1 MLTWLRAR
9 WRTLLDWT
17 AVLRPARLPILMV
30 GAVLVF
36 LIVSEQGQ
44 EVVRALAERESGGRN
59 DWQRFLFFAAV
70 LAWAIHAWYWAR
82 VMLRLAFPG
91 VPGNEARFHGLRTW
105 LPRLLG
111 TLATLG
117 VAAAL
122 ALAARGYAAEE
133 HAAVRALLFGY
144 ALWCLLG
151 ALAFLAAVT
160 FRRRLTRFVLGLVSD
175 RTPPRMQEAVDLLR
189 VSPSGEVQYGT
200 SDMRGLGGATLLVL
214 AATLLAAV
222 LLLVLFVFALQA
234 TAPAFGSAA
243 ILIFAAAGWIAGGAA
258 LDVFGMRERVPV
270 FTALLAL
277 AILSSPLND
286 NHAVRTL
293 EAAPAPAPRAGLRAL
308 LEAWMAAQPSGAQAY
323 PIYLVNA
330 EGGGIRAAW
339 WTASV
344 LGELQG
350 TIPEFERRLFSL
362 SGVSGGSL
370 GAAVFAA
377 LLAEQRAGNV
387 VIAKQKAQAILGEDF
402 LAPVAA
408 AMLYPD
414 LLQRVLP
421 FPVPHFDRALA
432 LEQAWE
438 RAWRAHVPGSDR
450 LAAPMAALRAGPG
463 WAPVLFLNAT
473 WVETGKRI
481 IASQAAIPPADFID
495 TEDAQ
500 AFFAP
505 RALRLSSA
513 AHMSARFTYV
523 SPAGTLTRD
532 GAKHGRVV
540 DGGYFENSGATT
552 TLEIALAIN
561 AMAAD
566 PAADPRWRKVVP
578 TVIHISNEPRTPRY
592 PEETLANGAG
602 HPRIAPGT
610 WMPEVLSPLRTLLS
624 TREARG
630 TLARETLRGHVGD
643 ANYFHFGLCREPA
656 NVPLGWVLS
665 SSTRR
670 NMNQQLAGER
680 CQSDDEPPRVLFD
693 NRGNLERLRARDARS
708 G

>member
-1 MLTWLRAR
+1 VLTWLRAR

-17 AVLRPARLPILMV
+17 SVVRPARLPLLMV

-36 LIVSEQGQ
+36 LVVSEQGQ
-44 EVVRALAERESGGRN
+44 DVVRALAEREMGWRD
-59 DWQRFLFFAAV
+59 DWQRVLFFAAV
-70 LAWAIHAWYWAR
+70 LAWAIYAWYWAR

-91 VPGNEARFHGLRTW
+91 VPGNEARFHALRTW
-105 LPRLLG
+105 MPRLLG

-117 VAAAL
+117 VAGAL
-122 ALAARGYAAEE
+122 ALAARGYADDGNG
-133 HAAVRALLFGY
+133 AVRELLLRY
-144 ALWCLLG
+144 AFWCFLG
-151 ALAFLAAVT
+151 AIAFFATVT
-160 FRRRLTRFVLGLVSD
+160 YRRRVTSYVLGLLGGRAPARV
-175 RTPPRMQEAVDLLR
+175 QGAVDMLR
-189 VSPSGEVQYGT
+189 VSATDEVEYGT
-200 SDMRGLGGATLLVL
+200 RGLRELGGATLLML
-214 AATLLAAV
+214 AATLLGAV

-234 TAPAFGSAA
+234 SAPAFGTAA
-243 ILIFAAAGWIAGGAA
+243 ILILAATGWIAAGSA
-258 LDVFGMRERVPV
+258 LDVFGLRQRVPV
-270 FTALLAL
+270 FTALFVL
-277 AILSSPLND
+277 AILVSPLND

-293 EAAPAPAPRAGLRAL
+293 ERAPAPPAELRAL
-308 LEAWMAAQPSGAQAY
+308 LRDWMAAQPPTAAAY

-350 TIPEFERRLFSL
+350 AMPQFGTRLFSL

-370 GAAVFAA
+370 GSAVFAA
-377 LLAEQRAGNV
+377 LLAEQRAGNY

-414 LLQRVLP
+414 LVQRLLP
-421 FPVPHFDRALA
+421 FAVPHFDRALA
-432 LEQAWE
+432 LEEAWE
-438 RAWRAHVPGSDR
+438 RAWRAHVAASDR
-450 LAAPMAALRAGPG
+450 LAEPMAHLRAGPG

-481 IASQAAIPPADFID
+481 IASQAAISPVDFVD

-505 RALRLSSA
+505 RALRLSTA

-532 GAKHGRVV
+532 GEKHGRVV

-552 TLEIALAIN
+552 TLEIALAIS
-561 AMAAD
+561 AMAGDEAED
-566 PAADPRWRKVVP
+566 ARWRRVVP
-578 TVIHISNEPRTPRY
+578 TVIHISNEPRSPRDA
-592 PEETLANGAG
+592 EETLANAAG
-602 HPRIAPGT
+602 HARIAPGS
-610 WMPEVLSPLRTLLS
+610 WMPEVLSPLKTLLS

-630 TLARETLRGHVGD
+630 TFARETLRWHVGD
-643 ANYFHFGLCREPA
+643 ANFFHFGLCRESA

-670 NMNQQLAGER
+670 NMNSQLAGER
-680 CQSDDEPPRVLFD
+680 CRSDDEPPRVIFD
-693 NRGNLERLRARDARS
+693 NRGNLERLRARDGR
-708 G
+708 

>member
-1 MLTWLRAR
+1 VLSRLRQR
-9 WRTLLDWT
+9 WRTLLEWV
-17 AVLRPARLPILMV
+17 AVVRPARLPLAMV

-36 LIVSEQGQ
+36 LMVSGQGQ
-44 EVVRALAERESGGRN
+44 DVVRALAEREMGWRD
-59 DWQRFLFFAAV
+59 DWQRVLFFAAV
-70 LAWAIHAWYWAR
+70 LAWAIYAWYWAR

-91 VPGNEARFHGLRTW
+91 VPGNEARFHALRTW
-105 LPRLLG
+105 MPRLLG

-117 VAAAL
+117 VAGAL
-122 ALAARGYAAEE
+122 ALAARGYADDGNG
-133 HAAVRALLFGY
+133 AVRELLLRY
-144 ALWCLLG
+144 AFWCFLG
-151 ALAFLAAVT
+151 AIAFFATVT
-160 FRRRLTRFVLGLVSD
+160 YRRRVTSYVLGLLGGRAPARV
-175 RTPPRMQEAVDLLR
+175 QGAVDMLR
-189 VSPSGEVQYGT
+189 VSATDEVEYGT
-200 SDMRGLGGATLLVL
+200 RGLRELGGATLLML

-222 LLLVLFVFALQA
+222 LLLVLFVFALQWS
-234 TAPAFGSAA
+234 APAFGTAA
-243 ILIFAAAGWIAGGAA
+243 ILIFAATGWIAGGAA
-258 LDVFGMRERVPV
+258 LDLVGMRERVPV
-270 FTALLAL
+270 FTALFVL
-277 AILSSPLND
+277 AILFSPLND

-293 EAAPAPAPRAGLRAL
+293 ENAPPSQPADLRRL
-308 LEAWMAAQPSGAQAY
+308 LGEWMAAQPPGADAY

-350 TIPEFERRLFSL
+350 TIPGFERRLFSL

-370 GAAVFAA
+370 GSAVFAA
-377 LLAEQRAGNV
+377 LLAEQRTGHA

-414 LLQRVLP
+414 LVQRLLP

-438 RAWRAHVPGSDR
+438 RAWRAHVPSDR
-450 LAAPMAALRAGPG
+450 LAEPMAALRAGPG
-463 WAPVLFLNAT
+463 WAPLLFLNAT

-481 IASQAAIPPADFID
+481 IASQAAISPLDFVD

-505 RALRLSSA
+505 RALRLSTA

-523 SPAGTLTRD
+523 SPAGTLTR
-532 GAKHGRVV
+532 GGEKHGRVV

-561 AMAAD
+561 AMAGD

-578 TVIHISNEPRTPRY
+578 TVIHISNEPRIPRY

-602 HPRIAPGT
+602 HPRIAPGA
-610 WMPEVLSPLRTLLS
+610 WMPEVLSPLKTLLS

-630 TLARETLRGHVGD
+630 TFARETLRWHVGD
-643 ANYFHFGLCREPA
+643 ANYFHFGLCRESA
-656 NVPLGWVLS
+656 NAPLGWVLS

-670 NMNQQLAGER
+670 NMNLQLAGER
-680 CQSDDEPPRVLFD
+680 CQSDDTPPRVIFD
-693 NRGNLERLRARDARS
+693 NRGNLERLRTRD

>member
-1 MLTWLRAR
+1 MLSRLRQR
-9 WRTLLDWT
+9 WRAFLEWV
-17 AVLRPARLPILMV
+17 AVVRPARLPLLMV
-30 GAVLVF
+30 AAVLVF
-36 LIVSEQGQ
+36 LTVSGQGQ
-44 EVVRALAERESGGRN
+44 DVVRALAERQSGVQD
-59 DWQRFLFFAAV
+59 DWQRILFFAAV
-70 LAWAIHAWYWAR
+70 LAWSIYAWYWAR

-91 VPGNEARFHGLRTW
+91 VPGNEPRFHGLRTW

-111 TLATLG
+111 TLAALG

-122 ALAARGYAAEE
+122 ALGARGYAEGEYRAE
-133 HAAVRALLFGY
+133 RGLLLGY
-144 ALWCLLG
+144 ASWCLLG
-151 ALAFLAAVT
+151 AAAFLAAVT
-160 FRRRLTRFVLGLVSD
+160 FRRRLTRYLLARISG
-175 RTPPRMQEAVDLLR
+175 RTPARMRGAVDLLQ
-189 VSPSGEVQYGT
+189 VSRTADVEYGT
-200 SDMRGLGGATLLVL
+200 EGLRGLGRATLTVL

-222 LLLVLFVFALQA
+222 LLLLLFVFALQA
-234 TAPAFGSAA
+234 SAPAFGTAA
-243 ILIFAAAGWIAGGAA
+243 ILMFAATGWIAGGAT
-258 LDVFGMRERVPV
+258 LDLVGMRERVPV
-270 FTALLAL
+270 FTALLVL
-277 AILSSPLND
+277 AVLFSPLND

-293 EAAPAPAPRAGLRAL
+293 EDAPPPQPADLRRL
-308 LEAWMAAQPSGAQAY
+308 LGEWMAAQPPGADAY

-350 TIPEFERRLFSL
+350 TIPDFERRLFSL

-370 GAAVFAA
+370 GSAVFAA
-377 LLAEQRAGNV
+377 LLAERRAGNA

-402 LAPVAA
+402 LAPVVA

-414 LLQRVLP
+414 LVQRLLP
-421 FPVPHFDRALA
+421 FAVPHFDRALA

-438 RAWRAHVPGSDR
+438 RAWRAHVPSDR
-450 LAAPMAALRAGPG
+450 LAEPMAKLRAGPG
-463 WAPVLFLNAT
+463 WAPLLFLNAT

-481 IASQAAIPPADFID
+481 IASQAAISPLDFVD

-500 AFFAP
+500 AFFVP
-505 RALRLSSA
+505 RALRLSTA

-532 GAKHGRVV
+532 GEKHGRVV

-552 TLEIALAIN
+552 TLEIALAVN
-561 AMAAD
+561 AMAGD

-610 WMPEVLSPLRTLLS
+610 WMPEVLSPLKTLLS

-630 TLARETLRGHVGD
+630 TFARETLRWHVGD
-643 ANYFHFGLCREPA
+643 ANYFHFGLCRESA
-656 NVPLGWVLS
+656 NAPLGWVLS

-670 NMNQQLAGER
+670 NMNLQLAGER
-680 CQSDDEPPRVLFD
+680 CQSDDTPPRVIFD
-693 NRGNLERLRARDARS
+693 NRGNLERLRSRD

>member
-1 MLTWLRAR
+1 MAALTWLRTN
-9 WRTLLDWT
+9 WRAFLEW
-17 AVLRPARLPILMV
+17 VSVVRPARLPLLMV

-36 LIVSEQGQ
+36 LMVSAQGQ
-44 EVVRALAERESGGRN
+44 DVVRALAERESGGRN
-59 DWQRFLFFAAV
+59 DWQRVLFFLAV
-70 LAWAIHAWYWAR
+70 LAWAIYAWYWAR

-91 VPGNEARFHGLRTW
+91 VPGNEARFHALRTW
-105 LPRLLG
+105 MPRLLG

-122 ALAARGYAAEE
+122 ALAARGYTGDE
-133 HAAVRALLFGY
+133 HAAVRALLYGY
-144 ALWCLLG
+144 AFWCLLG

-160 FRRRLTRFVLGLVSD
+160 LRRRLTRFVLGRVSG
-175 RTPPRMQEAVDLLR
+175 RAPPRMQGAMDLLR
-189 VSPSGEVQYGT
+189 VSRTSEVQYGT
-200 SDMRGLGGATLLVL
+200 SDMRGLGRATLLVL

-234 TAPAFGSAA
+234 SAPAFGTAA
-243 ILIFAAAGWIAGGAA
+243 ILILAATGWTAAGAA
-258 LDVFGMRERVPV
+258 LDLFGLRERVPV
-270 FTALLAL
+270 FTGLFVLAVL
-277 AILSSPLND
+277 CSPLND

-293 EAAPAPAPRAGLRAL
+293 EGPPPARADLRAL
-308 LEAWMAAQPSGAQAY
+308 LRDWMAAQPANAGAY
-323 PIYLVNA
+323 PIYLVHA

-350 TIPEFERRLFSL
+350 TIPQFERRLFSL

-370 GAAVFAA
+370 GSAVFAA
-377 LLAEQRAGNV
+377 LLAEQRAGNP

-414 LLQRVLP
+414 LLQRLLP
-421 FPVPHFDRALA
+421 FAVPHFDRALA
-432 LEQAWE
+432 LEEAWE
-438 RAWRAHVPGSDR
+438 RAWRTYIPGSDR
-450 LAAPMAALRAGPG
+450 FAEPMARLREGPG

-481 IASQAAIPPADFID
+481 IASQAAISPVDFVD

-513 AHMSARFTYV
+513 VHMSARFTYV

-532 GAKHGRVV
+532 GEKHGRVV

-552 TLEIALAIN
+552 TLEIALAVN
-561 AMAAD
+561 AMAND
-566 PAADPRWRKVVP
+566 PAEDPRWRKAVP
-578 TVIHISNEPRTPRY
+578 TVIHISNEPRNPAF
-592 PEETLANGAG
+592 PPETLANGPH
-602 HPRIAPGT
+602 HPRIAPAT
-610 WMPEVLSPLRTLLS
+610 WMPEVLSPLKTMLS

-630 TLARETLRGHVGD
+630 TFASETLHWHVGD
-643 ANYFHFGLCREPA
+643 ENYFHFGLCRESA

-670 NMNQQLAGER
+670 NMNSQLAGER
-680 CQSDDEPPRVLFD
+680 CRSDDEPPRVIFD
-693 NRGNLERLRARDARS
+693 NRGNLERLRARDGR
-708 G
+708 